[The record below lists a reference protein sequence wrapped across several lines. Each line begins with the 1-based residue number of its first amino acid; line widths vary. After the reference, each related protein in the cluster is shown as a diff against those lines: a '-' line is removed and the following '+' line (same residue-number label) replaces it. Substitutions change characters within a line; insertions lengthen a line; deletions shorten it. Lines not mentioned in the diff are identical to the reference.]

1 MISIYLDNAAKTQVK
16 KEVLDVIIK
25 SLEEDWYNPS
35 SSYQPGVEVKN
46 KIEQV
51 RKLIADKINAKPN
64 EIFFTSGGCEGNSW
78 VIDNFDHILYDPLS
92 HESIKDI
99 IKKKNNSQTDV
110 FGRCYPGKPISLT
123 KLIVD
128 EYGKLDLFFIE
139 EEMKEFEYGSVD
151 FSEVFTICGANNEIG
166 TVQSIKYIKNL
177 LERNNKRLKED
188 FLSENCGDEYYYGT
202 HKNFLLHIDGTQMLP
217 YMKIDVQDLGVDIM
231 TFSGA
236 KIGCPSGIG
245 FMYVNGNLQND
256 RFTRLEQIIGGAQEN
271 GLRGGTE
278 NVPYIL
284 GLGKAM
290 QLLDTDTSHLE
301 SLRDY
306 FINKLLTLPNTKLV
320 GSKINRLPNNVNI
333 CFGNIDASALLSY
346 LNLNGIYAS
355 SGSACNSN
363 SLEPS
368 HVLKEIGLSDIEAN
382 SCVRFTLSNETTVEE
397 LEETFSV
404 IERFVTRQNKYL
416 GKGE

>member
-1 MISIYLDNAAKTQVK
+1 LNVNEFGEIDIFNISNYLKGLYVGYYYDENFNDKY
-16 KEVLDVIIK
+16 IIT
-25 SLEEDWYNPS
+25 
-35 SSYQPGVEVKN
+35 V
-46 KIEQV
+46 
-51 RKLIADKINAKPN
+51 
-64 EIFFTSGGCEGNSW
+64 
-78 VIDNFDHILYDPLS
+78 
-92 HESIKDI
+92 
-99 IKKKNNSQTDV
+99 
-110 FGRCYPGKPISLT
+110 
-123 KLIVD
+123 
-128 EYGKLDLFFIE
+128 
-139 EEMKEFEYGSVD
+139 
-151 FSEVFTICGANNEIG
+151 CGANNEIG
-166 TVQSIKYIKNL
+166 TIQLIHAIKNVI
-177 LERNNKRLKED
+177 ETYNQKSRQEYCRNYNMNMNEIKD
-188 FLSENCGDEYYYGT
+188 W
-202 HKNFLLHIDGTQMLP
+202 HKQFIFHVDGTQMLP
-217 YMKIDVQDLGVDIM
+217 YMKIDVQDLGVDMM

-245 FMYVNGNLQND
+245 FVYIKENRQKSIEPLIYG
-256 RFTRLEQIIGGAQEN
+256 EQER

-284 GLGKAM
+284 GLGRAM

-320 GSKINRLPNNVNI
+320 GSRLNRLPNNVNI
-333 CFGNIDASALLSY
+333 CFGNIDATALLSY

-368 HVLKEIGLSDIEAN
+368 HVLKEIGLSDVEAN

-397 LEETFSV
+397 LEEVFSV

>member
-1 MISIYLDNAAKTQVK
+1 M
-16 KEVLDVIIK
+16 
-25 SLEEDWYNPS
+25 
-35 SSYQPGVEVKN
+35 
-46 KIEQV
+46 EQV

-78 VIDNFDHILYDPLS
+78 VINNYENIMYDPLS
-92 HESIKDI
+92 HASVIKTVNKRKYGVKKIDVNELGEINIASLCDNLKELCNGFYADYEEYNDQYI
-99 IKKKNNSQTDV
+99 I
-110 FGRCYPGKPISLT
+110 
-123 KLIVD
+123 
-128 EYGKLDLFFIE
+128 
-139 EEMKEFEYGSVD
+139 
-151 FSEVFTICGANNEIG
+151 TICGGNNEIG
-166 TVQSIKYIKNL
+166 TMQYVNTISDMIKIYNQNSK
-177 LERNNKRLKED
+177 
-188 FLSENCGDEYYYGT
+188 DEYCKYYDVYTDYFVGW
-202 HKNFLLHIDGTQMLP
+202 HKQFIFHVDGTQMLP
-217 YMKIDVQDLGVDIM
+217 YMKIDVQDMGVDIM

-245 FMYVNGNLQND
+245 FVYIKENRQKTFDSLING
-256 RFTRLEQIIGGAQEN
+256 EQEK

-284 GLGKAM
+284 GLGKAI

-301 SLRDY
+301 SVRDY

-320 GSKINRLPNNVNI
+320 GSRLSRLPNNVNI
-333 CFGNIDASALLSY
+333 CFGNIDATALLSY

-382 SCVRFTLSNETTVEE
+382 SCVRFTLSNDTTIEE
-397 LEETFSV
+397 LEEVFQV
-404 IERFVTRQNKYL
+404 IERFVTRQDRYF
-416 GKGE
+416 KGE

>member
-1 MISIYLDNAAKTQVK
+1 MRVINDISDSNG
-16 KEVLDVIIK
+16 IK
-25 SLEEDWYNPS
+25 L
-35 SSYQPGVEVKN
+35 
-46 KIEQV
+46 IEQPV
-51 RKLIADKINAKPN
+51 EPIHVDSEGVVDLEDLSKKVKLFLD
-64 EIFFTSGGCEGNSW
+64 ET
-78 VIDNFDHILYDPLS
+78 LY
-92 HESIKDI
+92 
-99 IKKKNNSQTDV
+99 
-110 FGRCYPGKPISLT
+110 
-123 KLIVD
+123 
-128 EYGKLDLFFIE
+128 
-139 EEMKEFEYGSVD
+139 EFCLV
-151 FSEVFTICGANNEIG
+151 TICGANNEIG
-166 TVQSIKYIKNL
+166 TVQPLRQLKKKINSL
-177 LERNNKRLKED
+177 NKSYSQIIDD
-188 FLSENCGDEYYYGT
+188 FCKRDKHEQKRVYF
-202 HKNFLLHIDGTQMLP
+202 HVDGTQMLP
-217 YMKIDVQDLGVDIM
+217 YMKIDVQELSVDAM

-245 FMYVNGNLQND
+245 FVYIKDDLQYLINS
-256 RFTRLEQIIGGAQEN
+256 LIYGEQEN

-284 GLGKAM
+284 GLGKAI

-301 SLRDY
+301 SIRNY
-306 FINKLLTLPNTKLV
+306 FVHKLLTLPNTRLV
-320 GSKINRLPNNVNI
+320 GSGLSRLPNNVNI
-333 CFGNIDASALLSY
+333 CFGNIDATALLSY

-368 HVLKEIGLSDIEAN
+368 HVLKEIGLNDVEAN

>member
-1 MISIYLDNAAKTQVK
+1 M
-16 KEVLDVIIK
+16 
-25 SLEEDWYNPS
+25 
-35 SSYQPGVEVKN
+35 
-46 KIEQV
+46 
-51 RKLIADKINAKPN
+51 IADKINAKPN
-64 EIFFTSGGCEGNSW
+64 EIFCTSGGCEGNSW
-78 VIDNFDHILYDPLS
+78 IIDNFFNIFYDPLS
-92 HESIKDI
+92 HSSVIKSSTKETIFFEQPTNPLSVNSEGI
-99 IKKKNNSQTDV
+99 INIEDLLKKIKNL
-110 FGRCYPGKPISLT
+110 F
-123 KLIVD
+123 D
-128 EYGKLDLFFIE
+128 ETLY
-139 EEMKEFEYGSVD
+139 EFCLVT
-151 FSEVFTICGANNEIG
+151 VCGANNEIG
-166 TVQSIKYIKNL
+166 TIQPLN
-177 LERNNKRLKED
+177 ELKEKITSLNEIYLQT
-188 FLSENCGDEYYYGT
+188 FN
-202 HKNFLLHIDGTQMLP
+202 NFCKTNKQKQKRIYLHVDGTQMLP
-217 YMKIDVQDLGVDIM
+217 HMKIDVQNLGIDLM
-231 TFSGA
+231 TFSGT

-245 FMYVNGNLQND
+245 FVYIKEDTQYLIDPLIYG
-256 RFTRLEQIIGGAQEN
+256 EQEN

-333 CFGNIDASALLSY
+333 CFGNIDATALLSY

-368 HVLKEIGLSDIEAN
+368 HVLKEIGLSDVEAN
-382 SCVRFTLSNETTVEE
+382 SCIRFTLSNETTVEE

>member
-1 MISIYLDNAAKTQVK
+1 
-16 KEVLDVIIK
+16 
-25 SLEEDWYNPS
+25 
-35 SSYQPGVEVKN
+35 
-46 KIEQV
+46 
-51 RKLIADKINAKPN
+51 
-64 EIFFTSGGCEGNSW
+64 
-78 VIDNFDHILYDPLS
+78 
-92 HESIKDI
+92 
-99 IKKKNNSQTDV
+99 
-110 FGRCYPGKPISLT
+110 
-123 KLIVD
+123 
-128 EYGKLDLFFIE
+128 
-139 EEMKEFEYGSVD
+139 MKEFEYGSVD

-290 QLLDTDTSHLE
+290 QLLDTDTSHVE

>member
-1 MISIYLDNAAKTQVK
+1 MRVINDISDRNG
-16 KEVLDVIIK
+16 IK
-25 SLEEDWYNPS
+25 L
-35 SSYQPGVEVKN
+35 
-46 KIEQV
+46 IEQPV
-51 RKLIADKINAKPN
+51 EPIHVDSEGVVDLEDLSKKVKLFLD
-64 EIFFTSGGCEGNSW
+64 ET
-78 VIDNFDHILYDPLS
+78 LY
-92 HESIKDI
+92 
-99 IKKKNNSQTDV
+99 
-110 FGRCYPGKPISLT
+110 
-123 KLIVD
+123 
-128 EYGKLDLFFIE
+128 
-139 EEMKEFEYGSVD
+139 EFCLV
-151 FSEVFTICGANNEIG
+151 TICGANNEIG
-166 TVQSIKYIKNL
+166 TVQPLRQLKKKINSLNESYSQIIDDFC
-177 LERNNKRLKED
+177 KRDKHEQKRVY
-188 FLSENCGDEYYYGT
+188 F
-202 HKNFLLHIDGTQMLP
+202 HVDGTQMLP
-217 YMKIDVQDLGVDIM
+217 YMKIDVQELSVDAM

-245 FMYVNGNLQND
+245 FVYIKDDLQYLINS
-256 RFTRLEQIIGGAQEN
+256 LIYGEQEN
-271 GLRGGTE
+271 SLRGGTE

-284 GLGKAM
+284 GLGKAI

-301 SLRDY
+301 SIRNY
-306 FINKLLTLPNTKLV
+306 FVHKLLTLPNTRLV
-320 GSKINRLPNNVNI
+320 GSGLSRLPNNVNI

-368 HVLKEIGLSDIEAN
+368 RVLKEIGLSDIEAN

>member
-1 MISIYLDNAAKTQVK
+1 MRVINDISDRNG
-16 KEVLDVIIK
+16 IK
-25 SLEEDWYNPS
+25 L
-35 SSYQPGVEVKN
+35 
-46 KIEQV
+46 IEQPV
-51 RKLIADKINAKPN
+51 EPIHVDSEGVVDLEDLSKKVKLFLD
-64 EIFFTSGGCEGNSW
+64 ET
-78 VIDNFDHILYDPLS
+78 LY
-92 HESIKDI
+92 
-99 IKKKNNSQTDV
+99 
-110 FGRCYPGKPISLT
+110 
-123 KLIVD
+123 
-128 EYGKLDLFFIE
+128 
-139 EEMKEFEYGSVD
+139 EFCLV
-151 FSEVFTICGANNEIG
+151 TICGANNEIG
-166 TVQSIKYIKNL
+166 TVQPLSQLKKKINSLNESYSQIIDDFCKCDKH
-177 LERNNKRLKED
+177 EQKRVY
-188 FLSENCGDEYYYGT
+188 F
-202 HKNFLLHIDGTQMLP
+202 HVDGTQMLP
-217 YMKIDVQDLGVDIM
+217 YMKIDVQELSVDAM

-245 FMYVNGNLQND
+245 FVYIKDDLQYLINS
-256 RFTRLEQIIGGAQEN
+256 LIYGEQEN

-284 GLGKAM
+284 GLGKAI

-301 SLRDY
+301 SIRNY
-306 FINKLLTLPNTKLV
+306 FVHKLLTLPNTRLV
-320 GSKINRLPNNVNI
+320 GSGLSRLPNNVNI
-333 CFGNIDASALLSY
+333 CFGNIDATALLSY

-382 SCVRFTLSNETTVEE
+382 SCIRFTLSNETTVKE

>member
-1 MISIYLDNAAKTQVK
+1 M
-16 KEVLDVIIK
+16 
-25 SLEEDWYNPS
+25 
-35 SSYQPGVEVKN
+35 
-46 KIEQV
+46 
-51 RKLIADKINAKPN
+51 
-64 EIFFTSGGCEGNSW
+64 
-78 VIDNFDHILYDPLS
+78 IDNFEKIMYDPLS
-92 HESIKDI
+92 HDSVIKTVSKRKYSV
-99 IKKKNNSQTDV
+99 KKIDV
-110 FGRCYPGKPISLT
+110 NELGEINIASLCDNL
-123 KLIVD
+123 KELCNGFYND
-128 EYGKLDLFFIE
+128 YE
-139 EEMKEFEYGSVD
+139 EDRDQYAV
-151 FSEVFTICGANNEIG
+151 TICGGNNEIG
-166 TVQSIKYIKNL
+166 TIQYINTIRDMIEIYNQNSK
-177 LERNNKRLKED
+177 
-188 FLSENCGDEYYYGT
+188 DEYCKFYDIYNADYYADW
-202 HKNFLLHIDGTQMLP
+202 HKQFIFHVDGTQMLP
-217 YMKIDVQDLGVDIM
+217 YMKIDVQDLGVDMM

-245 FMYVNGNLQND
+245 FIYIKENRQKSIEPLIYG
-256 RFTRLEQIIGGAQEN
+256 EQER

-284 GLGKAM
+284 GLGRAM

-320 GSKINRLPNNVNI
+320 GSRLNRLPNNVNI
-333 CFGNIDASALLSY
+333 CFGNIDATALLSY

-368 HVLKEIGLSDIEAN
+368 HVLKEIGLSDVEAN

-397 LEETFSV
+397 LEEVFSV